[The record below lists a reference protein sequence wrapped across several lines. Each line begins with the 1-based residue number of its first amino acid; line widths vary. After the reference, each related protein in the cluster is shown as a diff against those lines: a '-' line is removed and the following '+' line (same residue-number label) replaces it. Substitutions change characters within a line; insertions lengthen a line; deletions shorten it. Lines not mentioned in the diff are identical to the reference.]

1 MMPLE
6 NPNAGSQILG
16 TSAIASH
23 VLKLIKMKNI
33 TGFVVFLLTLFTVFW
48 LFVSGSGLR
57 KSGGK
62 GKKQS
67 KESMRASLDSRLVHT
82 LWTRPGL
89 DCVDLVFTLVWFS
102 RGSAELLEE
111 PGVRVSPSE
120 SMTSIPTCMPF
131 SWFGEKDRDRDRDP
145 SSSSSSLPYTATDA
159 SEHSHN
165 SKNKVLCLHEVG
177 YNHKKYICLSFEY
190 YSEFLNPCCSWTYE
204 WYLLEYTPC

>member
-1 MMPLE
+1 M
-6 NPNAGSQILG
+6 
-16 TSAIASH
+16 
-23 VLKLIKMKNI
+23 
-33 TGFVVFLLTLFTVFW
+33 
-48 LFVSGSGLR
+48 SGSGLR

-82 LWTRPGL
+82 LWTGPGL

-165 SKNKVLCLHEVG
+165 SKNKVRYLYWSKYCVYMRSGIITKNIFACHLNITQNFLILVVRECTSDIYWNTLHARR
-177 YNHKKYICLSFEY
+177 
-190 YSEFLNPCCSWTYE
+190 
-204 WYLLEYTPC
+204 